1 MTTIQ
6 LHLPDDL
13 ASKAVRISGNIETLI
28 IDLLRTKINE
38 LDKPVTLA
46 DEYRLAGIEKFFAQ
60 CPAFNFAFNRSF
72 GGLYRF
78 YNAGNC
84 F

>member
-46 DEYRLAGIEKFFAQ
+46 DEYRLAGIENKSLITGFH
-60 CPAFNFAFNRSF
+60 SF
-72 GGLYRF
+72 DMEGWEEEY
-78 YNAGNC
+78 
-84 F
+84 

>member
-46 DEYRLAGIEKFFAQ
+46 DEYRLAGIENKSLITGFQ
-60 CPAFNFAFNRSF
+60 SIDME
-72 GGLYRF
+72 GWDEEY
-78 YNAGNC
+78 
-84 F
+84 